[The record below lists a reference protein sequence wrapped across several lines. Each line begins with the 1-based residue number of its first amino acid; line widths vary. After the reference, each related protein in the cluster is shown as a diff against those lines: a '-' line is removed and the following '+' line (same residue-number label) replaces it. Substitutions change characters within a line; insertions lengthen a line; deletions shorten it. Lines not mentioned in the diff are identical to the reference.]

1 MKLGPRQLGQ
11 LISAIV
17 KEELKRQLP
26 VLIRECLTERYL
38 RNIVAEQARPVR
50 KSKLAEAL
58 DEDEDETP
66 GPLNNDHE
74 GIYQDNPMAKG
85 SDDEELR
92 QMKQRPK
99 ESKLLASDNPLSFLY
114 EGVGELPKSEMAGLP
129 NGGVGVP
136 IEKMGGDFGRMK
148 ELLDG
153 MNRTA
158 ANKRP
163 VTAGAPVA
171 EKKFDPK
178 LDTPVT
184 GGPARQPQ
192 QPSWAAAQRM
202 NDAATQSRRTHP
214 NIEGDVFPDR
224 PIVLEE

>member
-1 MKLGPRQLGQ
+1 MKLGPKQLGQ

-38 RNIVAEQARPVR
+38 KNIVAEQTRPVR

-99 ESKLLASDNPLSFLY
+99 ESKLLAADNPLSFLY
-114 EGVGELPKSEMAGLP
+114 EGVTLPSAAAANAP
-129 NGGVGVP
+129 VGVP
-136 IEKMGGDFGRMK
+136 IEKMGGDFSRMK

-163 VTAGAPVA
+163 VASPSSG

-178 LDTPVT
+178 LDTPVA
-184 GGPARQPQ
+184 GGPAREPQ

-202 NDAATQSRRTHP
+202 NDAMQSRRTHP